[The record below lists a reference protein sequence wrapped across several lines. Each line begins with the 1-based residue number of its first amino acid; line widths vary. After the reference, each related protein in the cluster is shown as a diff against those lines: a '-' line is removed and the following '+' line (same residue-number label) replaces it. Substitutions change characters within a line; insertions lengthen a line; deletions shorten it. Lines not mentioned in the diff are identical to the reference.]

1 MNFIDTTGHVFSLP
15 SYDDIPLHLKYKEGD
30 YVFWLKDQEIS
41 INNYYILPIRMI
53 VNINDVIFEYNGET
67 IQDPL
72 KLDITIDSN
81 FYKLLGPKYIQEK
94 LEQNNSIKESIE
106 IDFDEAKSALS
117 IDDFYFDKV
126 NNYNNLIVESGT
138 EKYYL
143 FPFYVIGKCD
153 IEGTILSNIMI
164 KMSTKSESVSV
175 TRQWFTRDQ
184 LYDYFLKKTM
194 TDIKIYEVDPETGE
208 ETYYTSIR
216 TGYNTNVEILYP
228 YFTEDEVYESIGTHR
243 YSTVIH
249 SSLDKAENEE
259 DKQNHWYRIRNWG
272 NSGMPNDVYHYIYN
286 LPQDKWLL
294 PNHCYRF
301 EGEVFQSC
309 KYCGSSLLANH
320 DGAINEVDNSLLDPN
335 GVPFYKEEYDYD
347 ENTGRYIFR
356 ENKFFYSSKLAMA
369 AGIHGAGDGFK
380 FADRAIVIPANTT
393 IRDIFFDVDN
403 AALVNSSNGGYIED
417 RTLKDKDEYT
427 QITIGGTFIDE
438 QEELII
444 NGRNMGIQL
453 PKEIIKSIYESSF
466 YHKYSNEK
474 LLKDKMKELL
484 LNYMSIKG
492 ECGNFKSI
500 YNSLKW
506 FGWGGK
512 VEISKL
518 IKTDNEFQN
527 QFILDYFS
535 ITTDIKDVY
544 RFFNPTNM
552 ISLSVKGNEEERLD
566 IQNHN
571 NSFLGEGKPIMK
583 DLFDE
588 VVEVKDQGIS
598 FYKPYYDFVFIEL
611 ALKLDCLKYYY
622 QRYFLPIHIKIN
634 RASIDYKV
642 YANTVKMTAMGFEK
656 QTEAP
661 VYIPNKNLK
670 VIFPEEKELI
680 YYRSEHYIDS
690 MFNEFNIYNERYD
703 NEDNDLFYVNENC
716 IVIPLIFRDLN
727 KLYSKSNKGEYLLI
741 NGEYIKPYAFTT
753 IDGEECDPEYAKR
766 YVLYPGYEAEEFI
779 DVERYTKISEGYF
792 DCRIYVT
799 YTVKEQADNGHYVYK
814 DGEYLYKEKFYNDFG
829 GEDDNGNYTYFWGN
843 KETGNSLEYVPSKN
857 RYKIVTKNLLDRDNN
872 FVFYQDG
879 NTYYRNLILIP
890 RLLNTKDIDWL
901 NTDFRI
907 SVLLNNT
914 WFTYDFRVKI
924 PDLYLE
930 FGRLKYRYFVQNDF
944 TMFNQVDK
952 ITSEDIKF
960 NVFMYQPDLI
970 TINSLFMKENT
981 DTEVQTF
988 LDKICSLEY
997 IESEYG
1003 DYLFSE
1009 DIQGNWQFY
1018 KPFKFINENNEETDL
1033 IHATHYIPT
1042 ENHAPVSLKG
1052 ERRFNKRDIN
1062 EEMYEFYNKYYRK
1075 KIQVPYNKNYYN
1087 QIHLFKIKSNMNGI
1101 DHIIKLE
1108 GYSLAIGESWEEWS
1122 PYNGG
1127 ENNIIKG
1134 WRNYLSDI
1142 LEEYPN
1148 ALIRF
1153 YRDDTPLDSI
1163 NINNL
1168 LNYYNMTYENIE
1180 YKLPELDN
1188 EDGSINKF
1196 YIINNGEILDT
1207 LCRYDGCVFQYLYT
1221 KEHNFEVNHTHVNLY
1236 WYSINE
1242 INDSYN
1248 LVSTDQLIYDENT
1261 EYTTNKTNVVKLY
1274 RNFFN
1279 DDGTL
1284 KFNIKENIP
1293 YDFYLM
1299 HDKLVDGKEA
1309 YWYGVFISKYPVG
1322 NYNEE
1327 DLKIQNPFYNIDGKY
1342 ELKYDGTSIEK
1353 FLVNRMD
1360 IEKANGYNHF
1370 NQNDLIIVSVKN
1382 NDYHFNIDLTNKWTI
1397 NLISDFNNIN
1407 VVRGNTNI
1415 LIIPNNNYSHL
1426 YSPGYYNVL
1435 LNYSINGLADHTY
1448 LTKGYY
1454 RVNYEVEDIEYPEL
1468 IEIEPEVKKYDV
1480 RDTISDFTILY
1491 EDENGNWLKTTEVI
1505 DPSLGY
1511 HPIGI
1516 KIMNKHYFGREQDWD
1531 IYIALKFLSINNPDN
1546 GWQGSG
1552 PQNQND
1558 IPRLGFYGINIPTLK
1573 DYDYICYKDA
1583 NHNGSVI
1590 YMYPQTDAIS
1600 QVPKNEDGTPKWPA
1614 PNGRGWHFDPNSSS
1628 GQIYNIDLLNDDDTF
1643 NSRMI
1648 DDNCA
1653 VSDWNGWEN
1662 TQKIIEAFSPEY
1674 DCWQTSGTIN
1684 NIHNKEFSPVCAC
1697 AWRYHTRST
1706 LQGDWYIPSY
1716 AEVFFLSYNFQR
1728 LTDLFNEIATLY
1740 PDDCKID
1747 MISSI
1752 NALWTSTEYDKNE
1765 MWEIHPA
1772 QHAHTLSKSTYWISF
1787 PYLRVGENG
1796 VYRSSNNSQNEE
1808 EGNNNENNN
1817 ENNN

>member
-1 MNFIDTTGHVFSLP
+1 M
-15 SYDDIPLHLKYKEGD
+15 
-30 YVFWLKDQEIS
+30 
-41 INNYYILPIRMI
+41 
-53 VNINDVIFEYNGET
+53 
-67 IQDPL
+67 
-72 KLDITIDSN
+72 
-81 FYKLLGPKYIQEK
+81 
-94 LEQNNSIKESIE
+94 
-106 IDFDEAKSALS
+106 
-117 IDDFYFDKV
+117 
-126 NNYNNLIVESGT
+126 
-138 EKYYL
+138 
-143 FPFYVIGKCD
+143 
-153 IEGTILSNIMI
+153 
-164 KMSTKSESVSV
+164 
-175 TRQWFTRDQ
+175 
-184 LYDYFLKKTM
+184 
-194 TDIKIYEVDPETGE
+194 
-208 ETYYTSIR
+208 
-216 TGYNTNVEILYP
+216 
-228 YFTEDEVYESIGTHR
+228 
-243 YSTVIH
+243 
-249 SSLDKAENEE
+249 
-259 DKQNHWYRIRNWG
+259 
-272 NSGMPNDVYHYIYN
+272 
-286 LPQDKWLL
+286 
-294 PNHCYRF
+294 
-301 EGEVFQSC
+301 
-309 KYCGSSLLANH
+309 
-320 DGAINEVDNSLLDPN
+320 
-335 GVPFYKEEYDYD
+335 
-347 ENTGRYIFR
+347 
-356 ENKFFYSSKLAMA
+356 
-369 AGIHGAGDGFK
+369 
-380 FADRAIVIPANTT
+380 
-393 IRDIFFDVDN
+393 
-403 AALVNSSNGGYIED
+403 
-417 RTLKDKDEYT
+417 
-427 QITIGGTFIDE
+427 
-438 QEELII
+438 
-444 NGRNMGIQL
+444 
-453 PKEIIKSIYESSF
+453 
-466 YHKYSNEK
+466 
-474 LLKDKMKELL
+474 
-484 LNYMSIKG
+484 
-492 ECGNFKSI
+492 
-500 YNSLKW
+500 
-506 FGWGGK
+506 
-512 VEISKL
+512 
-518 IKTDNEFQN
+518 
-527 QFILDYFS
+527 
-535 ITTDIKDVY
+535 
-544 RFFNPTNM
+544 
-552 ISLSVKGNEEERLD
+552 
-566 IQNHN
+566 
-571 NSFLGEGKPIMK
+571 
-583 DLFDE
+583 
-588 VVEVKDQGIS
+588 
-598 FYKPYYDFVFIEL
+598 
-611 ALKLDCLKYYY
+611 
-622 QRYFLPIHIKIN
+622 
-634 RASIDYKV
+634 
-642 YANTVKMTAMGFEK
+642 
-656 QTEAP
+656 
-661 VYIPNKNLK
+661 
-670 VIFPEEKELI
+670 
-680 YYRSEHYIDS
+680 
-690 MFNEFNIYNERYD
+690 
-703 NEDNDLFYVNENC
+703 
-716 IVIPLIFRDLN
+716 
-727 KLYSKSNKGEYLLI
+727 
-741 NGEYIKPYAFTT
+741 
-753 IDGEECDPEYAKR
+753 
-766 YVLYPGYEAEEFI
+766 
-779 DVERYTKISEGYF
+779 
-792 DCRIYVT
+792 T

-857 RYKIVTKNLLDRDNN
+857 RYKIVTKNLLDRDNK

-879 NTYYRNLILIP
+879 DTYYRNLILIP

-944 TMFNQVDK
+944 TLFNQVDK
-952 ITSEDIKF
+952 ITDNDIKF

-1075 KIQVPYNKNYYN
+1075 KIQVPYNKYYYN
-1087 QIHLFKIKSNMNGI
+1087 QIHLFKVCTSKFINYGGLHYIVKI
-1101 DHIIKLE
+1101 E
-1108 GYSLAIGESWEEWS
+1108 GWGRYTDWGDEWS
-1122 PYNGG
+1122 PVNGG
-1127 ENNIIKG
+1127 KDNIIKG
-1134 WRNYLSDI
+1134 FIRYWRSLI
-1142 LEEYPN
+1142 EEYPN
-1148 ALIRF
+1148 AFIIAYREKNDVTIRIDASNIETEVVYNDETNGIIEYIEVYKDNDELLETLYSYEGYVF
-1153 YRDDTPLDSI
+1153 DDLYLVDSDHIIAHSHRYGPWWYTKEII
-1163 NINNL
+1163 NTTQKIGL
-1168 LNYYNMTYENIE
+1168 QNIE
-1180 YKLPELDN
+1180 Y
-1188 EDGSINKF
+1188 DGNPKNI
-1196 YIINNGEILDT
+1196 
-1207 LCRYDGCVFQYLYT
+1207 
-1221 KEHNFEVNHTHVNLY
+1221 NLY
-1236 WYSINE
+1236 RI
-1242 INDSYN
+1242 
-1248 LVSTDQLIYDENT
+1248 
-1261 EYTTNKTNVVKLY
+1261 
-1274 RNFFN
+1274 FFN
-1279 DDGTL
+1279 DDGSL

-1299 HDKLVDGKEA
+1299 HDKPVDGKEA
-1309 YWYGVFISKYPVG
+1309 YWYGVFISKYPIG
-1322 NYNEE
+1322 NYEEE
-1327 DLKIQNPFYNIDGKY
+1327 DLKIQHPEFRVDGDTF
-1342 ELKYDGTSIEK
+1342 LKYDGTSIEK

-1552 PQNQND
+1552 QQYQND

-1573 DYDYICYKDA
+1573 DFDYICYKDA
-1583 NHNGSVI
+1583 NHNGSII

-1614 PNGRGWHFDPNSSS
+1614 PNGRGWHFDPNSTS
-1628 GQIYNIDLLNDDDTF
+1628 GQLYNIDLLNDDDTF

-1674 DCWQTSGTIN
+1674 DGWQTSGTIN

-1706 LQGDWYIPSY
+1706 MQGDWYIPSY

-1808 EGNNNENNN
+1808 GNNNENNN
-1817 ENNN
+1817 NENNN